1 MKKNLIKLVSL
12 ASLVFILSVPILSFA
27 QSCTVGTT
35 PICVNGSVP
44 NNSVCSDGST
54 PTCTAS
60 VQIVNPLG
68 NIKTVN
74 GFIKVLLEGL
84 IKIGMPIVAL
94 ALIYCGFLF
103 VKARGNAEELKTA
116 KSALLYTI
124 IGAAILIGSWAI
136 AQLISDTVL
145 SLSA

>member
-12 ASLVFILSVPILSFA
+12 ASLVFILSVPILSLA
-27 QSCTVGTT
+27 QSCGNGDVLLCANGDAAPCPNGAT
-35 PICVNGSVP
+35 P
-44 NNSVCSDGST
+44 VCTKSI
-54 PTCTAS
+54 S
-60 VQIVNPLG
+60 VQVFNPLG
-68 NIKTVN
+68 NVKTVN
-74 GFIKVLLEGL
+74 GFIKLLLEGL

-116 KSALLYTI
+116 KNALLYTV

-136 AQLISDTVL
+136 AQLISETVL